1 MIFINDMAW
10 RVREEFQRNQPVW
23 SSKFV
28 WIVDK
33 DVGNICSRRYRRFMY
48 QTNGCTGND
57 MGGNVERGVYDI

>member
-10 RVREEFQRNQPVW
+10 RVREEFQRNQAVW

-33 DVGNICSRRYRRFMY
+33 DVGEEIYAADV
-48 QTNGCTGND
+48 TDVLCTKQ
-57 MGGNVERGVYDI
+57 MGVQVMTWGECREGGI